1 MIGTSLAFIVA
12 SGFLFWNAFADQ
24 YSQLLTIFNV
34 IDPNEAWDL
43 QLNEVFIKNA
53 IRIVIF
59 FVVFLAVM
67 FSIAF
72 YLTHRYY
79 GPLVSIERFI
89 DDLKEGQYQSRVTI
103 RSKDELQDLAHKL
116 NDLAEVLEKRHPPSS

>member
-1 MIGTSLAFIVA
+1 M
-12 SGFLFWNAFADQ
+12 
-24 YSQLLTIFNV
+24 
-34 IDPNEAWDL
+34 IDPKEAWDL
-43 QLNEVFIKNA
+43 QLNDVFIKNA

-59 FVVFLAVM
+59 FVIFLVVM

-89 DDLKEGQYQSRVTI
+89 DDLKEGQYKSRVTI